1 MQGHAACPDLQR
13 HFISLGRVGGFDPT
27 VKAEAAVVG
36 DPNGFFVSV
45 EADDSADWSEDFF
58 LCDGH
63 DVFDVIEQGKL
74 GEEALGQVL
83 GAAAAM
89 YEPRAFVAAKA
100 NEVLDFRSEEH
111 TSGLPSLMR
120 KPYARFC
127 LKKKKKEQKTI

>member
-63 DVFDVIEQGKL
+63 AVFDVIEQGKL

-89 YEPRAFVAAKA
+89 DEPRAFVAAKA
-100 NEVLDFRSEEH
+100 NEEIGRASYRERVCQ
-111 TSGLPSLMR
+111 
-120 KPYARFC
+120 YV
-127 LKKKKKEQKTI
+127 